1 MTHPF
6 SQRKLGEILLKKQ
19 YINPDDLQKSLVSK
33 KGMLGEDLI
42 KKGLINDKQL
52 AESLAEQFHYDFI
65 ELDDV
70 RIDASLF
77 EILPANIANQYQVIP
92 VSLDSNELKVVSY
105 DPFDLVLPDK
115 LEKITGK
122 NITIALGVKSE
133 IESVLK
139 RSNSDSEV
147 LKNISE
153 DFKPIFIKE
162 DEDGNEKEVE
172 LSLSDEETAPVIK
185 LVYSIISAA
194 LQKRAS
200 DIHIEVF
207 TEGIN
212 IKYRIDGVLY
222 PATEVLDKKYHS
234 ALITRLKVMSDLDI
248 AEKRIPQDG
257 RFKLRVGYKSIDFR
271 VSLLPSIYGED
282 VVIRILDKSS
292 IDNDLQSLTVASLGL
307 SDKIQYKFRK
317 AINEPYGMVL
327 ITGPT
332 GSGKT
337 TTLYAAVTELNTG
350 FEKIITVED
359 PVEYQLDGIVQI
371 QVNEKKNLTFAKGLR
386 SILRHDPDKIMV
398 GEIRDSETAQIAVQS
413 ALTGHLV
420 FSTVHANNAFDVVSR
435 FSHMGIEI
443 NNLISA
449 LNCVVAQRLVRKI
462 CPKCKTEYV
471 PDAEQLEESGI
482 TANTDNKFYKGTGCD
497 YCGSTGYRGR
507 SAIIEL
513 LNLTPNIRDMMLKN
527 ATYSELQSVAID
539 EGMETLRQ
547 SAIRMML
554 NGDTTLEEINRVTF
568 VD

>member
-19 YINPDDLQKSLVSK
+19 YINFDELQNSLENK
-33 KGMLGEDLI
+33 EGMLGEDLK

-52 AESLAEQFHYDFI
+52 TESLAEQFHYDFVELNDINI
-65 ELDDV
+65 EP
-70 RIDASLF
+70 SLF
-77 EILPANIANQYQVIP
+77 EVLPANIANQYQVVP

-105 DPFDLVLPDK
+105 DPFDLILPDK

-122 NITIALGVKSE
+122 NITIALGVRSE
-133 IESVLK
+133 IESILK

-153 DFKPIFIKE
+153 NFKPVFIKE
-162 DEDGNEKEVE
+162 DEDGNEREIE
-172 LSLSDEETAPVIK
+172 FSLSDEETAPVIK

-212 IKYRIDGVLY
+212 VKYRIDGVLY
-222 PATEVLDKKYHS
+222 PATEVLDKKFHS

-257 RFKLRVGYKSIDFR
+257 RFKLRIGYKNIDFR

-292 IDNDLQSLTVASLGL
+292 IDSDLQNLTVASLGL
-307 SDKIQYKFRK
+307 SNKAQYKFRK

-435 FSHMGIEI
+435 FSHMGIEL

-462 CPKCKTEYV
+462 CPKCKVEYQ
-471 PDAEQLEESGI
+471 PTTEQLVESGI
-482 TANTDNKFYKGTGCD
+482 SADAENKYYKGEGCD
-497 YCGSTGYRGR
+497 YCGKTGYRGR

-513 LNLTPNIRDMMLKN
+513 LNLTPNLRDMMAKN

-547 SAIRMML
+547 SAIRMMHRSE
-554 NGDTTLEEINRVTF
+554 TTLEEINRVTF